1 MLRTARMPRRRSSPR
16 SSQPRSSSLRG
27 LSRRVFVHRLAFM
40 GGGVILL
47 GGACTDEKKPS
58 TNATPPPPTK
68 APEVPTTSHLTFT
81 NGQFAV
87 LVAAVDRILPR
98 DEDPG
103 AVDANVPG
111 YIDSALQ
118 VQQLRKMREDF
129 TGGLNALD
137 RRCQRMYKVGFATA
151 TPAQQ
156 DDVLTVAFKEAPES
170 SGEYKWYDLL
180 ITLTMEGFLGD
191 PSYGGNKDKVGW
203 KLMGFD
209 LVGKEAG
216 EVSPDY
222 DGKQHL
228 DSLRCGSKK
237 GC

>member
-1 MLRTARMPRRRSSPR
+1 MPR
-16 SSQPRSSSLRG
+16 RSSSLKG

-47 GGACTDEKKPS
+47 GSACTDEKKPS
-58 TNATPPPPTK
+58 SK
-68 APEVPTTSHLTFT
+68 APEPAKPGSQGAPPTTSHLTFT
-81 NGQFAV
+81 NEEFAV
-87 LVAAVDRILPR
+87 LSAAVDRILPR

-103 AVDANVPG
+103 ALDANVHG
-111 YIDSALQ
+111 YIDAALQ
-118 VQQLRKMREDF
+118 AQQLRKMKEDF
-129 TGGLNALD
+129 TGGLHALD
-137 RRCQRMYKVGFATA
+137 RRCGRMHKVGFAQA
-151 TPAQQ
+151 TPEQQ
-156 DDVLTVAFKEAPES
+156 DDVLKVAFKEAPES

-180 ITLTMEGFLGD
+180 VTLTMEGFLGD
-191 PSYGGNKDKVGW
+191 PSYGGNKNKAGW

-228 DSLRCGSKK
+228 DHLRCGSGK

>member
-1 MLRTARMPRRRSSPR
+1 M
-16 SSQPRSSSLRG
+16 
-27 LSRRVFVHRLAFM
+27 FVHRLAFM

-47 GGACTDEKKPS
+47 GSACTDEKKPS
-58 TNATPPPPTK
+58 SK
-68 APEVPTTSHLTFT
+68 AQPEPPTTSHQTFT
-81 NGQFAV
+81 NAQFAV
-87 LVAAVDRILPR
+87 LMAAVDRLLPR

-103 AVDANVPG
+103 ALDANVPE
-111 YIDSALQ
+111 YIDHALQ
-118 VQQLRKMREDF
+118 AQQLRKMKDDF
-129 TGGLNALD
+129 SGGLNALD
-137 RRCQRMYKVGFATA
+137 RRCERMHQVGFAKA

-156 DDVLTVAFKEAPES
+156 DDVLAVAFKEAPES

-180 ITLTMEGFLGD
+180 VTLTMEGFLGD
-191 PSYGGNKDKVGW
+191 PSYGGNKNKVGW

-228 DSLRCGSKK
+228 DSLRCGGGK